1 MFSDPPPT
9 ASVGSDSHC
18 LICSHPE
25 WRLVVRAP
33 DFEYRCRPGEWSLA
47 ECTRCGHVSV
57 HPLPEVAD
65 VPALYPPWY
74 YTVNRK
80 SPIYME
86 GPVVEAKMVKDAENF
101 RRRLG
106 GLAVKSVVDVGGGN
120 LTRLIKLKEVFS
132 RPPSEG
138 RAPRA
143 LGGEGARG
151 CDGARPSEMRP
162 SEIEAVCLD
171 LQFDAAVLR
180 QAEAAGLRCV
190 TGNVET
196 DVSALRDGGH
206 EFIMLRQL
214 IEHLRDPRAALRQL
228 LPKLAPGGVL
238 YVETP
243 NRGGWDH
250 RLFRRRFWGGYHIPR
265 HFHLFTQESLGGL
278 LRECGYEV
286 MQAGCTPSIA
296 FWIISLRNALGLNSI
311 ERGRSLWEFL
321 NLKSLP
327 VVGAFYV
334 LDLLW
339 LKLGGATSNQ
349 FVFARRAEAQLGHP
363 LAPPPPAGLSGA
375 QALKMNPPDP

>member
-1 MFSDPPPT
+1 VPPDDRTYAT
-9 ASVGSDSHC
+9 AGTDGHC
-18 LICSHPE
+18 LICGHAE

-33 DFEYRCRPGEWSLA
+33 DFEYRCRPAEWSLV
-47 ECTRCGHVSV
+47 ECARCGHVSV

-74 YTVNRK
+74 YTVNPK

-86 GPVVEAKMVKDAENF
+86 GPVVEAKMVKDAEHL

-106 GLAVKSVVDVGGGN
+106 PLEVRSVVDIGGGN
-120 LTRLIKLKEVFS
+120 LTRLIRLKEVFS
-132 RPPSEG
+132 RG
-138 RAPRA
+138 APA
-143 LGGEGARG
+143 
-151 CDGARPSEMRP
+151 PV
-162 SEIEAVCLD
+162 EAVCLD

-196 DVSALRDGGH
+196 DVTALRDGGH
-206 EFIMLRQL
+206 GFIMLRQL

-228 LPKLAPGGVL
+228 RPKLAPGGVL

-243 NRGGWDH
+243 NRAGWDH
-250 RLFRRRFWGGYHIPR
+250 RLFRRRCWGGYHIPR
-265 HFHLFTQESLGGL
+265 HFHLFTQDSLAGL
-278 LRECGYEV
+278 LRGCGYEV

-296 FWIISLRNALGLNSI
+296 FWIISLRNALGLTSI
-311 ERGRSLWEFL
+311 ERGRSPWEFL

-334 LDLLW
+334 LDLLR
-339 LKLGGATSNQ
+339 LKLGGRTSNQ
-349 FVFARRAEAQLGHP
+349 FVFARRAEA
-363 LAPPPPAGLSGA
+363 
-375 QALKMNPPDP
+375 

>member
-1 MFSDPPPT
+1 MPSVA
-9 ASVGSDSHC
+9 ASGADGQC
-18 LICSHPE
+18 LICGHAE

-33 DFEYRCRPGEWSLA
+33 DFEYRCRPGEWSLVA
-47 ECTRCGHVSV
+47 CARCGHVSV
-57 HPLPEVAD
+57 HPSPAVAD

-74 YTVNRK
+74 YTVNPK

-86 GPVVEAKMVKDAENF
+86 GPVVEAKMVKDAENL

-106 GLAVKSVVDVGGGN
+106 PLAVKSVVDVGGGN

-132 RPPSEG
+132 RG
-138 RAPRA
+138 APA
-143 LGGEGARG
+143 
-151 CDGARPSEMRP
+151 PV
-162 SEIEAVCLD
+162 EAVCLD

-196 DVSALRDGGH
+196 DVTALRDGGH

-228 LPKLAPGGVL
+228 RPKLAPGGVL

-265 HFHLFTQESLGGL
+265 HFHLFTRKSLAGL

-286 MQAGCTPSIA
+286 VQAGCTPSIA
-296 FWIISLRNALGLNSI
+296 FWIISLRNALGLDSI
-311 ERGRSLWEFL
+311 ERGRSPWEFL

-349 FVFARRAEAQLGHP
+349 FVFARKTG
-363 LAPPPPAGLSGA
+363 
-375 QALKMNPPDP
+375 

>member
-1 MFSDPPPT
+1 M
-9 ASVGSDSHC
+9 
-18 LICSHPE
+18 
-25 WRLVVRAP
+25 VRAP
-33 DFEYRCRPGEWSLA
+33 DFEYRCRPGEWSLV

-74 YTVNRK
+74 YTVNPK

-86 GPVVEAKMVKDAENF
+86 GPVVEAKMVKDAENL

-106 GLAVKSVVDVGGGN
+106 PLEVKSIVDIGGGN

-132 RPPSEG
+132 RG
-138 RAPRA
+138 APA
-143 LGGEGARG
+143 
-151 CDGARPSEMRP
+151 PV
-162 SEIEAVCLD
+162 EAVCLD

-196 DVSALRDGGH
+196 DVTALRDGGH
-206 EFIMLRQL
+206 GFIMLRQL

-228 LPKLAPGGVL
+228 RPKLAPGGVL

-243 NRGGWDH
+243 NRAGWDH

-265 HFHLFTQESLGGL
+265 HFHLFTQDSLAGL

-286 MQAGCTPSIA
+286 VQAGCTPSIA

-339 LKLGGATSNQ
+339 LKLGGKTSNH
-349 FVFARRAEAQLGHP
+349 FVFARRAA
-363 LAPPPPAGLSGA
+363 
-375 QALKMNPPDP
+375 

>member
-1 MFSDPPPT
+1 MPVDAP
-9 ASVGSDSHC
+9 AIAGSDGHC
-18 LICSHPE
+18 LICGHPE

-33 DFEYRCRPGEWSLA
+33 DFEYRCRPGEWSLV

-74 YTVNRK
+74 YTVNPK
-80 SPIYME
+80 SPIYMA
-86 GPVVEAKMVKDAENF
+86 GPVVEAKMVKDAENL

-106 GLAVKSVVDVGGGN
+106 PLEVRSVVDIGGGN

-132 RPPSEG
+132 RAPSEG
-138 RAPRA
+138 RATRA
-143 LGGEGARG
+143 SGTGEARVT
-151 CDGARPSEMRP
+151 RLSEV
-162 SEIEAVCLD
+162 EAVCLD
-171 LQFDAAVLR
+171 LQFDAAVVR

-196 DVSALRDGGH
+196 DVTALRDGGH
-206 EFIMLRQL
+206 GFIMLRQL

-265 HFHLFTQESLGGL
+265 HFHLFTQESLAGL

-286 MQAGCTPSIA
+286 VQAGCTPSIA
-296 FWIISLRNALGLNSI
+296 FWIISLRNALGLTSI

-339 LKLGGATSNQ
+339 LKLGGRTSNQ
-349 FVFARRAEAQLGHP
+349 FVFARRAG
-363 LAPPPPAGLSGA
+363 
-375 QALKMNPPDP
+375 